1 MKRKEKVRLKKE
13 ERELLKKQLSK
24 GQAKSRKLTR
34 CRILL
39 LVDDGKK
46 DSWIMEAL
54 SVARNTVKRICAKY
68 LEAGLEAAVNEGKRP
83 GAPVKFTGREL
94 AKITAIAC
102 SDPPEG
108 RSRWTVRLIA
118 DRVVE
123 LGVTDSISFKTVD
136 RILKKTNL
144 RLT

>member
-1 MKRKEKVRLKKE
+1 MPRKKKVRLKQE
-13 ERELLKKQLSK
+13 ERKFLERCLSK
-24 GQAKSRKLTR
+24 GEAKSRKLTR

-39 LVDDGKK
+39 LADEGKK
-46 DSWIMEAL
+46 DPWIMEAL
-54 SVARNTVKRICAKY
+54 GVARNTVKRVCAKY
-68 LEAGLEAAVNEGKRP
+68 IEEGLDAAVNEKERP
-83 GAPVKFTGREL
+83 GAPVKFSGREL

-118 DRVVE
+118 ERVVE
-123 LGVTDSISFKTVD
+123 LSITDSISFKTVD

>member
-1 MKRKEKVRLKKE
+1 MKRKKLVRLKQD
-13 ERELLKKQLSK
+13 ERELLKQCLSK

-39 LVDDGKK
+39 LADEGKK
-46 DSWIMEAL
+46 DPWIMEAL
-54 SVARNTVKRICAKY
+54 GVARNTVRQVCARY
-68 LEAGLEAAVNEGKRP
+68 IEEGLDAAVNERKRP
-83 GAPVKFTGREL
+83 GAPIKFSGREL

-108 RSRWTVRLIA
+108 RSRWTIRLIA
-118 DRVVE
+118 DKVVE
-123 LGVTDSISFKTVD
+123 LGITDSISFKTVD

>member
-1 MKRKEKVRLKKE
+1 MQRKKKVRLTQQERDFLKE
-13 ERELLKKQLSK
+13 CLSK
-24 GQAKSRKLTR
+24 GETKSRKLTR

-39 LVDDGKK
+39 LADDGKK
-46 DSWIMEAL
+46 DPWIMEAL
-54 SVARNTVKRICAKY
+54 GVARNTVKRVCAKY
-68 LEAGLEAAVNEGKRP
+68 LEEGLDAAVNEKERP
-83 GAPVKFTGREL
+83 GAPVKFSGREL

-123 LGVTDSISFKTVD
+123 LNITDSISFKTVD